1 ERMSKNKSV
10 FCIIGV
16 AALLSGF
23 AALHMLAGPRL
34 YASVLRLGENAL
46 MYQTASSNFTTT
58 ELSNL
63 STTSNATPPN
73 TYPATTSRP
82 SPPPESEQW
91 NALTSLLKN
100 SSDDLSKF
108 DSVFIKRQE
117 SGEKGDKQP
126 VKLIYVF
133 KSIDWFGG
141 SFGGCKVSACA
152 FTYNASLRTK
162 AEAVLVHACRIGGEP
177 PSDRPPGQIWVAMAL
192 ESPIHYNAGYRNPL
206 WKGAFNWTMTYRTD
220 SDIFYPYAFLAY
232 REKSPNKDYKAI
244 AKSKTRNAAW
254 FVSNCFTQSKRSTY
268 VKELQKHIDVDIYGK
283 CGQHS
288 CPRHDEARC
297 SALLNS
303 TYRFYLSFENSVCRD
318 YVTEKF
324 YKIFAN
330 VNAIP
335 VVRGGADYKK
345 FFPPG
350 TFIDAG
356 DFKTPQSLAAHLKRL
371 ASDEDVFAAMLER
384 KNHFVSTSGQS
395 AAKCELCRKLHSWKG
410 EKTYPDLPEWV
421 GKDTCWTPKD
431 LGT

>member
-1 ERMSKNKSV
+1 
-10 FCIIGV
+10 
-16 AALLSGF
+16 
-23 AALHMLAGPRL
+23 MLAGPRL
-34 YASVLRLGENAL
+34 YASVLRLGDNVL
-46 MYQTASSNFTTT
+46 MYQTAASNFTAT

-254 FVSNCFTQSKRSTY
+254 
-268 VKELQKHIDVDIYGK
+268 
-283 CGQHS
+283 
-288 CPRHDEARC
+288 HDEARC

-350 TFIDAG
+350 TFIDA
-356 DFKTPQSLAAHLKRL
+356 DFVQRDASLRILPLESSKAWLTGLGLRAL
-371 ASDEDVFAAMLER
+371 A
-384 KNHFVSTSGQS
+384 
-395 AAKCELCRKLHSWKG
+395 
-410 EKTYPDLPEWV
+410 
-421 GKDTCWTPKD
+421 
-431 LGT
+431 